1 MRRSRSRI
9 PRRER
14 KSAGGQ
20 ASDRTCLP
28 PAGRF
33 PRAIAMEA
41 PQENRTLASRLGHN
55 FLTGLFLLLP
65 IGLTVALLGILLD
78 LMGTYAQPLV
88 EAGVELGHRALGRE
102 APVLDSGLWR
112 QGVILVSALLSAI
125 ILTVAGFLSKRIFG
139 KVLQS
144 WFSRLVERVPGLGG
158 LYGSIRQMVDAL
170 TGRNK
175 EMFRRV
181 VLVEFPRPGCW
192 SIGFVTHEQPAAFS
206 EALGRQVVNV
216 FVPNA
221 PAPTAGFIL
230 QVEPS
235 QIRETRLGVSQ
246 AIGLLVSFGAIM
258 PRPEDK
264 G

>member
-1 MRRSRSRI
+1 MGTTGELTRR
-9 PRRER
+9 P
-14 KSAGGQ
+14 Q
-20 ASDRTCLP
+20 AEERTCH
-28 PAGRF
+28 PAATPF
-33 PRAIAMEA
+33 PCRMPTPDE
-41 PQENRTLASRLGHN
+41 PRTLSSRLGHN

-65 IGLTVALLGILLD
+65 IGLTLAVLGILLD

-88 EAGVELGHRALGRE
+88 EAGLHLLHETVGRA
-102 APVLDSGLWR
+102 APATDAGFWR
-112 QGVILVSALLSAI
+112 WVVVIISAILSAI
-125 ILTVAGFLSKRIFG
+125 LLTLAGFLSKRFFG
-139 KVLQS
+139 KLLQG
-144 WFSRLVERVPGLGG
+144 WFERLVGRVPGLSG

-192 SIGFVTHEQPAAFS
+192 SIGFVTHEQPEAFS
-206 EALGRQVVNV
+206 QALGRQVVNV

-235 QIRETRLGVSQ
+235 QIRETQLGVSQ

-258 PRPEDK
+258 PKPEDK
-264 G
+264 A

>member
-1 MRRSRSRI
+1 MQ
-9 PRRER
+9 PTDE
-14 KSAGGQ
+14 
-20 ASDRTCLP
+20 P
-28 PAGRF
+28 
-33 PRAIAMEA
+33 
-41 PQENRTLASRLGHN
+41 RTLSSRLGHN

-65 IGLTVALLGILLD
+65 IGLTVAVLGILLD

-88 EAGVELGHRALGRE
+88 EAGVGLLHETLGKPAPSTE
-102 APVLDSGLWR
+102 AGLWR
-112 QGVILVSALLSAI
+112 LAVVLVSAILSAVV
-125 ILTVAGFLSKRIFG
+125 LTVAGFLSKRFFG
-139 KVLQS
+139 KLVQG
-144 WFSRLVERVPGLGG
+144 WFERLVGRVPGLSG

-181 VLVEFPRPGCW
+181 VLVEFPRAGCW
-192 SIGFVTHEQPAAFS
+192 TIGFVTHEQPEAFS
-206 EALGRQVVNV
+206 QALGRQVVNV

-235 QIRETRLGVSQ
+235 QVRETQLGVSQ

-258 PRPEDK
+258 PKPDEK
-264 G
+264 A

>member
-1 MRRSRSRI
+1 MTS
-9 PRRER
+9 
-14 KSAGGQ
+14 
-20 ASDRTCLP
+20 
-28 PAGRF
+28 
-33 PRAIAMEA
+33 EA
-41 PQENRTLASRLGHN
+41 PEENRTLASRLGHN

-65 IGLTVALLGILLD
+65 IGLTVALLGFLLD

-88 EAGVELGHRALGRE
+88 EAGIKFTYTTVGKTS
-102 APVLDSGLWR
+102 PVLDAGLWR
-112 QGVILVSALLSAI
+112 QGVVLTSALLSAI
-125 ILTVAGFLSKRIFG
+125 ILTIAGFLSKRIFG
-139 KVLQS
+139 QILQNL
-144 WFSRLVERVPGLGG
+144 FNRLVSGVPGLSG

-175 EMFRRV
+175 QMFRRV

-192 SIGFVTHEQPAAFS
+192 SIAFVTHEQPTAFS

-230 QVEPS
+230 QVEPH
-235 QIRETRLGVSQ
+235 QIRETQLGVSQ

-258 PRPEDK
+258 PQVEDK
-264 G
+264 T